1 MKQAI
6 NSFITKHGLI
16 EEGDHLLVAVSG
28 GPDSMALIHYL
39 MELSNIKKIQL
50 SVSHVEHGLRGEE
63 SKKDAAL
70 VASFCQKYSL
80 PFYLYE
86 ADVKKKKLQQ
96 AMSTQ
101 EAARLC
107 RYEWFEHLMHKL
119 GTTKLVTA
127 HHGDDQIETML
138 MRQLRGSLSGRKGIP
153 VKRVF
158 AEGYIIR
165 PLLAV
170 EKTKLLEYCATYNIP
185 YRKDQSN
192 DEDKYLRNRIRH
204 HVLPFI
210 KEENPK
216 AHHVFQWQ
224 SEVLADE
231 EEWLHHETI
240 RVVDKVMVFK
250 GSHKIVVS
258 LEAFDEVAK
267 ALQRRAIHLILNYL
281 LISHQL
287 QFDRSHIEAILD
299 LIRQEHPSGEVHLPK
314 NITVEKS
321 YESLIFS
328 IKTPF
333 LKEESGDQ
341 NKELVLPLPGE
352 LAWATGTI
360 SADTLDGK
368 MPLKNDPYDI
378 FIDLN
383 KVSLPFIIRA
393 RRAGDRMSFFGG
405 KGTKKL
411 KDVFIEA
418 KVAKGDRDLWPIV
431 TDSHGTILWVPSLK
445 RSNEGVVDD
454 KSENIVQLTYRA
466 NT

>member
-1 MKQAI
+1 MKQVI

-39 MELSNIKKIQL
+39 IELSHLKKVQL
-50 SVSHVEHGLRGEE
+50 SVTHVEHGLRGEE
-63 SKKDAAL
+63 SKKDAEL
-70 VASFCQKYSL
+70 VASFCQKHMV

-86 ADVKKKKLQQ
+86 ADVKKKKQQQ
-96 AMSTQ
+96 AVSTQ
-101 EAARLC
+101 DAARLC

-138 MRQLRGSLSGRKGIP
+138 MRQMRGSLSGRKGIP
-153 VKRVF
+153 VKRMF
-158 AEGYIIR
+158 AGGYIIR

-170 EKTKLLEYCATYNIP
+170 EKDKLLEYCSTHNIP
-185 YRKDQSN
+185 YRKDGSN
-192 DEDKYLRNRIRH
+192 DEDTYLRNRIRQQL
-204 HVLPFI
+204 LPFI
-210 KEENPK
+210 KKENPK

-224 SEVLADE
+224 SEVLTDE
-231 EEWLHHETI
+231 EEWFQHETKQ
-240 RVVDKVMVFK
+240 VVEKVITFK
-250 GSHKIVVS
+250 GSHKITVS
-258 LEAFDEVAK
+258 LEAFGEVAK

-287 QFDRSHIEAILD
+287 QFDRSHIEAIID
-299 LIRQEHPSGEVHLPK
+299 LIRKEHPSGEVHLPK

-321 YESLIFS
+321 YDSLVFS
-328 IKTPF
+328 KKTPV
-333 LKEESGDQ
+333 LKEELWDQ
-341 NKELVLPLPGE
+341 KKELVLPLPGK
-352 LAWATGTI
+352 LTWATGTI
-360 SADTLDGK
+360 CTDTIVGK
-368 MPLKNDPYDI
+368 IPLKNEPHDT

-383 KVSLPFIIRA
+383 KVSLPFIIRT
-393 RRAGDRMSFFGG
+393 RRAGDRMSFLGG

-411 KDVFIEA
+411 KDVFIEE

-431 TDSHGTILWVPSLK
+431 TDSHGTILWVPLLK

-454 KSENIVQLTYRA
+454 KSENVVQLTYRA
-466 NT
+466 YT

>member
-1 MKQAI
+1 MKQVI
-6 NSFITKHGLI
+6 NSFITKHCLI

-39 MELSNIKKIQL
+39 IELSNVRKINL
-50 SVSHVEHGLRGEE
+50 SVTHVEHGLRGEE

-70 VASFCQKYSL
+70 VASFCQKHTL

-86 ADVKKKKLQQ
+86 ANVMKKKHQQ
-96 AMSTQ
+96 AISTQ
-101 EAARLC
+101 DAARLC

-138 MRQLRGSLSGRKGIP
+138 MRQIRGSLSGRKGIP
-153 VKRVF
+153 VKRIF
-158 AEGYIIR
+158 AGGVIIR

-170 EKTKLLEYCATYNIP
+170 EKNQLIAYCASHDIP
-185 YRKDQSN
+185 YRKDRSN
-192 DEDKYLRNRIRH
+192 DEDTYLRNRIRQH
-204 HVLPFI
+204 LLPFI

-216 AHHVFQWQ
+216 AHQVFQWQ
-224 SEVLADE
+224 SEVLTDE
-231 EEWLHHETI
+231 EEWLHHETK
-240 RVVDKVMVFK
+240 RTVEKVIT
-250 GSHKIVVS
+250 HKTPYKISVS
-258 LEAFDEVAK
+258 LEAFNEVAK

-287 QFDRSHIEAILD
+287 QFDRSHIEAILN

-328 IKTPF
+328 NKNPHS
-333 LKEESGDQ
+333 EEGSKK
-341 NKELVLPLPGE
+341 KELILPTPGDLE
-352 LAWATGTI
+352 WATGTI
-360 SADTLDGK
+360 SAEVIGK
-368 MPLKNDPYDI
+368 IPFKNDPYDT
-378 FIDLN
+378 FIDIN
-383 KVSLPFIIRA
+383 KVSLPFIVRT
-393 RRAGDRMSFFGG
+393 RRDGDRMSFFGG
-405 KGTKKL
+405 GGTKKL
-411 KDVFIEA
+411 KDVFIEG
-418 KVAKGDRDLWPIV
+418 KIAKGDRDLWPIV

-454 KSENIVQLTYRA
+454 KSENIVQLTYR
-466 NT
+466 TYT